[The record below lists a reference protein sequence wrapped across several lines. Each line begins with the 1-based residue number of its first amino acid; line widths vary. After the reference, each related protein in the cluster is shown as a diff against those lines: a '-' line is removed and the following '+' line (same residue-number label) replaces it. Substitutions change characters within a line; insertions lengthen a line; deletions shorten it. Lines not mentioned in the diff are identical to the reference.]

1 MPISQAS
8 IRDFL
13 KSGQLVYH
21 PANEMP
27 LCNFLELYGKHN
39 QESRPLLT
47 EDFKQLIAE
56 AGIICR
62 DDRIYGAS
70 PACKIIPPLI
80 L

>member
-1 MPISQAS
+1 MPISHAS

-21 PANEMP
+21 FANEMP
-27 LCNFLELYGKHN
+27 LYTFLELYGKHN
-39 QESRPLLT
+39 QESRPQIT

-62 DDRIYGAS
+62 DERIYGAS
-70 PACKIIPPLI
+70 AA
-80 L
+80 